1 MMSIVKPLKK
11 PMTMRNY
18 SIIWRK
24 RIKNVMMITKGMIQI
39 HMHIVMIGKT
49 NQKTACVVQ
58 MMTVH

>member
-1 MMSIVKPLKK
+1 MMGIVKLLKK

-24 RIKNVMMITKGMIQI
+24 KIKNVMMITKGMIQI
-39 HMHIVMIGKT
+39 HMHIVMIGKM